1 MTSVDTGQRV
11 RCQWCHAD
19 NAVGAHSCDRCG
31 APLDQRD
38 AVSDAGWRQAPR
50 LRDLTEIH
58 FGSSSIQIDGDTVP
72 VAEMTLDPADSVFF
86 EHHAMLWK
94 EESVPMS
101 VMSTP
106 GGAKRL
112 VGDMPFVLSVARGPG
127 RLAFSRDAAGE
138 LVVLPVDPGTQLELR
153 GHALL
158 VASSTLTYSFTQ
170 LGGLKTMLM
179 AGAGMY
185 LDRFEAASGPGVIVI
200 HGFGNVMERTLGDGE
215 SIHVEPG
222 GFLYRDATVGME
234 VVTVNIGSSPDTSK
248 ATDKVRAAKDLA
260 GRGFRGLKAAREM
273 MKGGVAEMASQVLSG
288 SGGAIL
294 ASAVSSSRS
303 ATLLSL
309 TGPGRVGIQSMYLV
323 PAAAA

>member
-19 NAVGAHSCDRCG
+19 NAVGARSCDRCG

-106 GGAKRL
+106 GGLKRL
-112 VGDMPFVLSVARGPG
+112 VGDMPFVLSVAKGPG
-127 RLAFSRDAAGE
+127 HRC
-138 LVVLPVDPGTQLELR
+138 
-153 GHALL
+153 
-158 VASSTLTYSFTQ
+158 
-170 LGGLKTMLM
+170 
-179 AGAGMY
+179 
-185 LDRFEAASGPGVIVI
+185 
-200 HGFGNVMERTLGDGE
+200 
-215 SIHVEPG
+215 
-222 GFLYRDATVGME
+222 
-234 VVTVNIGSSPDTSK
+234 GSP
-248 ATDKVRAAKDLA
+248 R
-260 GRGFRGLKAAREM
+260 
-273 MKGGVAEMASQVLSG
+273 
-288 SGGAIL
+288 
-294 ASAVSSSRS
+294 
-303 ATLLSL
+303 
-309 TGPGRVGIQSMYLV
+309 
-323 PAAAA
+323 